1 MTQSPSPQETHL
13 KQAQTSIQQAVN
25 WYASVRRHWNY
36 PPNVQLQAAVRQDIQ
51 NLKAALE
58 KIEQQVIKIAT
69 FGLVSRGKSAVV
81 NALLGQKVL
90 ETGPL
95 HGVTQWP
102 KSIRWTANEKVQIE
116 LIDTPGLDE
125 IAGEARANMAKE
137 VADQADLIL
146 FIVAGDITRTEYD
159 ALCELKQSHKPLILV
174 FNKIDLYPEQDRK
187 TIYQQLQQLGKNAR
201 KLPIL
206 SADDIICVAA
216 EPQPIAVRVE
226 YSDRISEEWET
237 PPPQI
242 EALRQK
248 ILTILNQEGRSLL
261 AINALFQAKE
271 AQENISQKTVTIRQ
285 EEADAII
292 WKYAQ
297 YKALAIAMNP
307 IAVLDIAGGL
317 VTDLFLIRSLARL
330 YGLPITSFE
339 AGKLWQKILL
349 SSGGLLLSEL
359 GSSLILGIGKTA
371 AVFESPGALT
381 TYASTAF
388 LQGGVA
394 GYSTYIVG
402 KAAKQYLANGCS
414 WGPWGASTV
423 IDNILSEVHGNTFI
437 YRLFQSGKA
446 ESPLSQ
452 SGQQSK

>member
-1 MTQSPSPQETHL
+1 
-13 KQAQTSIQQAVN
+13 
-25 WYASVRRHWNY
+25 
-36 PPNVQLQAAVRQDIQ
+36 
-51 NLKAALE
+51 
-58 KIEQQVIKIAT
+58 
-69 FGLVSRGKSAVV
+69 
-81 NALLGQKVL
+81 
-90 ETGPL
+90 
-95 HGVTQWP
+95 
-102 KSIRWTANEKVQIE
+102 
-116 LIDTPGLDE
+116 
-125 IAGEARANMAKE
+125 
-137 VADQADLIL
+137 
-146 FIVAGDITRTEYD
+146 
-159 ALCELKQSHKPLILV
+159 V
-174 FNKIDLYPEQDRK
+174 FNKIDLYPEQDRE
-187 TIYQQLQQLGKNAR
+187 TIYQQLQQLGKNTR

-216 EPQPIAVRVE
+216 EPQPIPVRVE
-226 YSDRISEEWET
+226 FSDRVSEEWEN

-242 EALRQK
+242 ETLRQK

-261 AINALFQAKE
+261 AINALFQAKKS
-271 AQENISQKTVTIRQ
+271 QENISQKTVTIRQ
-285 EEADAII
+285 EEADTII

-317 VTDLFLIRSLARL
+317 ITDLFLIRSLARL

-339 AGKLWQKILL
+339 AGKLWQKILV

-402 KAAKQYLANGCS
+402 KAAKEYLANGCS

-423 IDNILSEVHGNTFI
+423 IDNILAQVDGNTFI
-437 YRLFQSGKA
+437 YRLFQSEKG
-446 ESPLSQ
+446 E
-452 SGQQSK
+452 